1 MLARPMSR
9 LFYGWRVVAVCLV
22 AAVFANALGLFGAG
36 VYLHVLV
43 DSKGWSTGAVSSSIA
58 LFYVSSALLLLPVGG
73 IIGRAGPQ
81 PVFAVGAAALASGVA
96 AVGQVTQPW
105 QTYVVF
111 VVMGIGWAC
120 LSTTA
125 VATTLAPW
133 FERHQGRAVS
143 IASLGASVGGMVGAP
158 ILIAGTT
165 RLGFATTTATSAA
178 VALVVVLPLALFV
191 MKRRPQ
197 DLGLWPD
204 GAVDA
209 RSMTSG
215 IEQSWSRRSALRTT
229 ALRSVTLG
237 FGIAMMVQVGFI
249 THQVTLLSPSLGAG
263 GASLT
268 VSATAITALLGRL
281 MLARF
286 ADQMSARLTAS
297 AMMMLAAAALTMQA
311 LFPVPAVL
319 ILGSVLMGFTIGN
332 VTTLAPIIVRR
343 EFGPESFGALYG
355 GASCVIQLCM
365 ALGPSFYGL
374 LHDAFGSYRVPLL
387 LAAVGDLVA
396 AFVVSAGA
404 AMAVRS
410 STDR

>member
-1 MLARPMSR
+1 MSR
-9 LFYGWRVVAVCLV
+9 FFYGWRIVAVCLV

-43 DSKGWSTGAVSSSIA
+43 ESKGWSTGAVSSSIA
-58 LFYVSSALLLLPVGG
+58 LFYISSALLLVPVGG

-81 PVFAVGAAALASGVA
+81 PVFAVGAAALAAGVA

-120 LSTTA
+120 LSMTA

-158 ILIAGTT
+158 ILIAGIAW
-165 RLGFATTTATSAA
+165 LGLPATTGISAA
-178 VALVVVLPLALFV
+178 TTLAVVPPLALLV

-197 DLGLWPD
+197 DLGLLPD
-204 GAVDA
+204 GAVDVH
-209 RSMTSG
+209 SVTSSTT
-215 IEQSWSRRSALRTT
+215 QSWSRRSALRTV
-229 ALRSVTLG
+229 ALRSVMLG
-237 FGIAMMVQVGFI
+237 FAIGMMMQIGFV

-263 GASLT
+263 GTSLT
-268 VSATAITALLGRL
+268 VSATAIAALLGRL
-281 MLARF
+281 VLARF

-297 AMMMLAAAALTMQA
+297 VMMTLAAAALAMQA

-319 ILGSVLMGFTIGN
+319 ILGSVLMGLTIGN

-355 GASCVIQLCM
+355 VASCVIQLGM
-365 ALGPSFYGL
+365 GLGPGFYGL
-374 LHDAFGSYRVPLL
+374 LHDASGSYRVPFL
-387 LAAVGDLVA
+387 LAAAADLVA
-396 AFVVSAGA
+396 ALVVSAGA
-404 AMAVRS
+404 ARAVSLQSR
-410 STDR
+410 R

>member
-1 MLARPMSR
+1 MSR
-9 LFYGWRVVAVCLV
+9 FFYGWRIVAVCLV

-43 DSKGWSTGAVSSSIA
+43 ESKRWSTGAVSSSIA
-58 LFYVSSALLLLPVGG
+58 LFYISSALLLVPVGG

-81 PVFAVGAAALASGVA
+81 PVFAVGAAALAAGVA

-120 LSTTA
+120 LSMTA

-158 ILIAGTT
+158 ILIAGIAW
-165 RLGFATTTATSAA
+165 LGFPATTGISAA
-178 VALVVVLPLALFV
+178 TTLAVVPPLALLV

-197 DLGLWPD
+197 DLGLLPD
-204 GAVDA
+204 GAVDVH
-209 RSMTSG
+209 SVTSSTT
-215 IEQSWSRRSALRTT
+215 QSWSRRSALRTV
-229 ALRSVTLG
+229 ALRSVMLG
-237 FGIAMMVQVGFI
+237 FAIGMMMQIGFV

-263 GASLT
+263 GTSLT
-268 VSATAITALLGRL
+268 VSATAIAALLGRL
-281 MLARF
+281 VLARF
-286 ADQMSARLTAS
+286 ADQMSARLTATV
-297 AMMMLAAAALTMQA
+297 MMTLAAAALAMQA

-319 ILGSVLMGFTIGN
+319 ILGSVLMGLTIGN

-355 GASCVIQLCM
+355 VASCVIQLGM
-365 ALGPSFYGL
+365 GLGPGFYGL
-374 LHDAFGSYRVPLL
+374 LHDASGSYRVPFL
-387 LAAVGDLVA
+387 LAAAADLVA
-396 AFVVSAGA
+396 ALVVSAGA
-404 AMAVRS
+404 ARAVSLQSR
-410 STDR
+410 R